1 MFFWRRRRTIK
12 SHAETA
18 TAPSEI
24 VEPIGTTTSRP
35 GADFRILQSMHPHA
49 MTIPSSLEG
58 VLYSKIMD
66 DRHPGPPHASMSVS
80 SMAVVPMTHVPLTES
95 PLSPPL
101 VELAPTQGPVAGPA
115 PSYRSQTKKL
125 KQTPCSSAGVETRA
139 MANGTDGRGVAIRGV
154 EVGVS

>member
-1 MFFWRRRRTIK
+1 MLGRKWGTIK
-12 SHAETA
+12 SRAEPA

-24 VEPIGTTTSRP
+24 VEPIGTTSPRHE
-35 GADFRILQSMHPHA
+35 ADFRILQSMHPHPMA
-49 MTIPSSLEG
+49 IPSSPHGL
-58 VLYSKIMD
+58 LYSTNMD
-66 DRHPGPPHASMSVS
+66 AGHPGPPHASMSVS